1 MFSTKPTTHRLE
13 PTRLTTQCHGLTCV
27 YSSSLLRYNFWSLAN
42 ELNGSILFFSSELR
56 VFLFHLPGSVC
67 EFRAS
72 IGGGIHP
79 VHAHGVGE
87 ALFVGH
93 LQNVVITRM
102 DLFDLGIKN
111 CIFQDSV
118 FSGVERS
125 RRVPRQ
131 NPCKHKHRRTATCF
145 EGTRGRVARDAGR
158 NDATLSCS
166 RT

>member
-1 MFSTKPTTHRLE
+1 MFLTEPTTRSLKS
-13 PTRLTTQCHGLTCV
+13 TRLSSQSHCLASVYCV
-27 YSSSLLRYNFWSLAN
+27 SFFYHPFGRFVYD
-42 ELNGSILFFSSELR
+42 LNDSTLFIFSELR
-56 VFLFHLPGSVC
+56 VLLFHLPSRVC

>member
-72 IGGGIHP
+72 IGGGIHS

-93 LQNVVITRM
+93 LQMFDYKGVLSPLRFRLCDVYRHTRNTTTVRYTKW
-102 DLFDLGIKN
+102 ISKAASAY
-111 CIFQDSV
+111 SV
-118 FSGVERS
+118 DELLVRHS
-125 RRVPRQ
+125 RRYTEWVGFL
-131 NPCKHKHRRTATCF
+131 A
-145 EGTRGRVARDAGR
+145 E
-158 NDATLSCS
+158 
-166 RT
+166 